1 MTVQDFNTLVAL
13 YREQVITIG
22 EISADYPSLRAVLHR
37 TRTKGCTMAQAAHQ
51 NLTVISGSGPEDGE
65 IHPEICRLFIQL
77 QCCLEMF
84 ITEMLKSMCLLGV
97 LQLHRKGAIPI
108 STRKDSY
115 PEPRLD
121 FKMDESSDVPI
132 LEEHS
137 SSPVD
142 YQHESWLVCTDIEN
156 IESLLV
162 LLHVLGS
169 VTVSLGCFCDHYAWS
184 SWSTCTRTCNYGTQ
198 ERRRTRSLLRPSQF
212 GGVECDAVLTEDR
225 ACYPST
231 ECKMETLNCKEFQCG
246 NGRCISS
253 ELTCNKQNDC
263 GDNSDEKDCDEFKIV
278 CPVEKRVVPGADL
291 IGNGFDAMAEELR
304 GAVLDNMFM
313 GDTCNLNKSRGN
325 YRLYYRVPAN
335 VESFEIK
342 VQYYFSASSSTSSGD
357 SSLIWFPIFFFG
369 SRNHHQ
375 SNTRNFKQAISAS
388 KKTDSQFFRVHQV
401 LPVSRFRMKD
411 SDLYLTE
418 PFLQFLTS
426 LPLEYNYALYREI
439 FKHFGT
445 HYFGSGTLGGH
456 YDLLYQYSRLELKN
470 SGLTEEHTKGCL
482 KSESSM
488 VIIIYSRRSNVVRC
502 SDNTMTEKHEGSF
515 VQSSEKSFSMV
526 RGGRTGEAAALAWE
540 KKGAAPDSTTYTNWA
555 KSLIDNPAVVEYELL
570 PIINLV
576 KGIPCAATKRRHL
589 TRALVEYLEDFDSC
603 KCAPCPNNARAV
615 LSGTDCQCIC
625 QTGTY
630 GPNCEQR
637 AKDYTSEAVDGYW
650 SCWGTWSA
658 CDASMKRHRTRECN
672 NPAPLRGGK
681 LCQGPAR
688 QEEGCFISIFQEQN
702 VCVNDEDFATEGRA
716 EGLPP
721 GVEGCPRPK
730 RPANSH
736 LRKDKRY
743 YEFGDM
749 EEFLCFT
756 GFEMEGYQFIN
767 CRPDG
772 TWTPPTGMCIRKVCS
787 PPAVPEGMTLY
798 PSKKEYNVDHSVGL
812 ECTERGMV
820 PSEQGFY
827 TCAKSLTWE
836 PPLPKDLHC
845 KIDKPFVPDNQC
857 GRGEWHVGSKCICV
871 ARHHNNLVPESFC
884 IFNAEVGRGVMMSYC
899 GFHSGRCH
907 GDQLFFMNVGPC
919 DEDVVSLDWAKFRVS
934 MAAKSSVQEP
944 CDSDT
949 CYEWESC
956 TESKQCLCKVP
967 RDCPKEGEHMFCV
980 KLLKTQSKRSV
991 NLCFMAAIKCRKME
1005 FEILNE
1011 GLCEEST

>member
-1 MTVQDFNTLVAL
+1 MD
-13 YREQVITIG
+13 
-22 EISADYPSLRAVLHR
+22 R
-37 TRTKGCTMAQAAHQ
+37 T
-51 NLTVISGSGPEDGE
+51 N
-65 IHPEICRLFIQL
+65 
-77 QCCLEMF
+77 
-84 ITEMLKSMCLLGV
+84 
-97 LQLHRKGAIPI
+97 
-108 STRKDSY
+108 
-115 PEPRLD
+115 
-121 FKMDESSDVPI
+121 
-132 LEEHS
+132 
-137 SSPVD
+137 
-142 YQHESWLVCTDIEN
+142 
-156 IESLLV
+156 SLLV

-198 ERRRTRSLLRPSQF
+198 ERRSIRYDDYYWKNGCEQLCQKHESRACNVQACFIHCQLTDWANWSGCSPCAKKQLRTRSLLRPSQF

-253 ELTCNKQNDC
+253 KLTCNKQNDC
-263 GDNSDEKDCDEFKIV
+263 GDNSDEKNCDEFKIV

-291 IGNGFDAMAEELR
+291 IGNGFDAMAETKR

-313 GDTCNLNKSRGN
+313 GDTCNLNKSRGSS

-342 VQYYFSASSSTSSGD
+342 
-357 SSLIWFPIFFFG
+357 
-369 SRNHHQ
+369 
-375 SNTRNFKQAISAS
+375 
-388 KKTDSQFFRVHQV
+388 DSQFFRVHQV
-401 LPVSRFRMKD
+401 LPVSRFRVKD

-445 HYFGSGTLGGH
+445 HYFASGTLGGH

-470 SGLTEEHTKGCL
+470 SGTRIDHLALVVLTFHFFELALHPLLLLLCW
-482 KSESSM
+482 S
-488 VIIIYSRRSNVVRC
+488 
-502 SDNTMTEKHEGSF
+502 GSF
-515 VQSSEKSFSMV
+515 VQSSEKFFSMV
-526 RGGRTGEAAALAWE
+526 RGGRDGEAAALAW
-540 KKGAAPDSTTYTNWA
+540 KRKGAAPDSTTYKNWA

-589 TRALVEYLEDFDSC
+589 TRALVEYLEDFDPC

-637 AKDYTSEAVDGYW
+637 AQDYTSEAVDGYW

-658 CDASMKRHRTRECN
+658 CDASMKRHRTRVCN

-702 VCVNDEDFATEGRA
+702 ICVNDEDFATEGRA

-798 PSKKEYNVDHSVGL
+798 PSKKEYKVDHSVGL

-827 TCAKSLTWE
+827 TCAKKLNYVIGCLSCQCVC
-836 PPLPKDLHC
+836 P
-845 KIDKPFVPDNQC
+845 DKPFVPDNKC
-857 GRGEWHVGSKCICV
+857 GRGERHVGSKCSCV
-871 ARHHNNLVPESFC
+871 ARETCLPYKTEFC
-884 IFNAEVGRGVMMSYC
+884 IFNAEVGSGVMMSYC

>member
-1 MTVQDFNTLVAL
+1 SSF
-13 YREQVITIG
+13 R
-22 EISADYPSLRAVLHR
+22 SVL
-37 TRTKGCTMAQAAHQ
+37 TR
-51 NLTVISGSGPEDGE
+51 V
-65 IHPEICRLFIQL
+65 
-77 QCCLEMF
+77 
-84 ITEMLKSMCLLGV
+84 
-97 LQLHRKGAIPI
+97 
-108 STRKDSY
+108 
-115 PEPRLD
+115 
-121 FKMDESSDVPI
+121 
-132 LEEHS
+132 
-137 SSPVD
+137 
-142 YQHESWLVCTDIEN
+142 
-156 IESLLV
+156 
-162 LLHVLGS
+162 
-169 VTVSLGCFCDHYAWS
+169 LGCFCDHYAWS

-198 ERRRTRSLLRPSQF
+198 ERRSIRYDDYYWKNSCEQLCQKHESRACNVQACFIHCQLTDWANWSGCSPCAKKQLRTRSLLRPSQF

-253 ELTCNKQNDC
+253 KLTCNKQNDC
-263 GDNSDEKDCDEFKIV
+263 GDNSDEKNCDEFKIV

-291 IGNGFDAMAEELR
+291 IGNGFDAMAEAMR

-313 GDTCNLNKSRGN
+313 GDTCNLNRSRGSS

-342 VQYYFSASSSTSSGD
+342 
-357 SSLIWFPIFFFG
+357 
-369 SRNHHQ
+369 
-375 SNTRNFKQAISAS
+375 
-388 KKTDSQFFRVHQV
+388 DSQFFRVHQV
-401 LPVSRFRMKD
+401 LPVSRFRVKD

-445 HYFGSGTLGGH
+445 HYFASGTLGGH

-488 VIIIYSRRSNVVRC
+488 FIIIYSQSSNVVRC
-502 SDNTMTEKHEGSF
+502 SDNTMTQKHEGSF

-540 KKGAAPDSTTYTNWA
+540 QKGAAPDSTTYKNWA

-637 AKDYTSEAVDGYW
+637 AQDYTSEAVDGYW

-798 PSKKEYNVDHSVGL
+798 PSKKEYKVDHSVGL

-845 KIDKPFVPDNQC
+845 KIGSLSQMDFEETLEGCWWKV
-857 GRGEWHVGSKCICV
+857 VGS
-871 ARHHNNLVPESFC
+871 
-884 IFNAEVGRGVMMSYC
+884 GVMMSYC

>member
-1 MTVQDFNTLVAL
+1 MD
-13 YREQVITIG
+13 
-22 EISADYPSLRAVLHR
+22 R
-37 TRTKGCTMAQAAHQ
+37 T
-51 NLTVISGSGPEDGE
+51 N
-65 IHPEICRLFIQL
+65 
-77 QCCLEMF
+77 
-84 ITEMLKSMCLLGV
+84 
-97 LQLHRKGAIPI
+97 
-108 STRKDSY
+108 
-115 PEPRLD
+115 
-121 FKMDESSDVPI
+121 
-132 LEEHS
+132 
-137 SSPVD
+137 
-142 YQHESWLVCTDIEN
+142 
-156 IESLLV
+156 SLLV

-198 ERRRTRSLLRPSQF
+198 ERRSIRYDDYYWKNGCEQLCQKHESRACNVQACFIHCQLTDWANWSGCSPCAKKQLRTRSLLRPSQF

-253 ELTCNKQNDC
+253 KLTCNKQNDC
-263 GDNSDEKDCDEFKIV
+263 GDNSDEKNCDEFKIV

-291 IGNGFDAMAEELR
+291 IGNGFDAMAETKR

-313 GDTCNLNKSRGN
+313 GDTCNLNRSRGSS

-342 VQYYFSASSSTSSGD
+342 
-357 SSLIWFPIFFFG
+357 
-369 SRNHHQ
+369 
-375 SNTRNFKQAISAS
+375 
-388 KKTDSQFFRVHQV
+388 DSQFFRVHQV
-401 LPVSRFRMKD
+401 LPVSRFRVKD

-445 HYFGSGTLGGH
+445 HYFASGTLGGH
-456 YDLLYQYSRLELKN
+456 YDLLYQYSRLELKK

-488 VIIIYSRRSNVVRC
+488 SIIIYSQSSNVVRC
-502 SDNTMTEKHEGSF
+502 SDNTMTQKHEGSF

-526 RGGRTGEAAALAWE
+526 RGGRAGEAAALAWE
-540 KKGAAPDSTTYTNWA
+540 QKGAAPDSTTYKNWA

-637 AKDYTSEAVDGYW
+637 AQDYTSEAVDGYW

-688 QEEGCFISIFQEQN
+688 QEEGY
-702 VCVNDEDFATEGRA
+702 
-716 EGLPP
+716 
-721 GVEGCPRPK
+721 
-730 RPANSH
+730 
-736 LRKDKRY
+736 KRY

-772 TWTPPTGMCIRKVCS
+772 TWTPPTGILWNPCFANRKVCS

-798 PSKKEYNVDHSVGL
+798 PSKKEYKVDHSVGL

-845 KIDKPFVPDNQC
+845 KI
-857 GRGEWHVGSKCICV
+857 GSLPYKT
-871 ARHHNNLVPESFC
+871 EFC
-884 IFNAEVGRGVMMSYC
+884 IFNAEVGSGVMMSYC

>member
-1 MTVQDFNTLVAL
+1 MD
-13 YREQVITIG
+13 
-22 EISADYPSLRAVLHR
+22 R
-37 TRTKGCTMAQAAHQ
+37 T
-51 NLTVISGSGPEDGE
+51 N
-65 IHPEICRLFIQL
+65 
-77 QCCLEMF
+77 
-84 ITEMLKSMCLLGV
+84 
-97 LQLHRKGAIPI
+97 
-108 STRKDSY
+108 
-115 PEPRLD
+115 
-121 FKMDESSDVPI
+121 
-132 LEEHS
+132 
-137 SSPVD
+137 
-142 YQHESWLVCTDIEN
+142 
-156 IESLLV
+156 SLLV

-198 ERRRTRSLLRPSQF
+198 ERRRSIRYDDYYWKNGCEQLCQKHESRACNVQACFIHCQLTDWANWSGCSPCAKKQLRTRSLLRPSQF

-253 ELTCNKQNDC
+253 KLTCNKQNDC
-263 GDNSDEKDCDEFKIV
+263 GDNSDEKNCDEFKIV

-291 IGNGFDAMAEELR
+291 IGNG

-313 GDTCNLNKSRGN
+313 GDTCNLNRSRGSS

-342 VQYYFSASSSTSSGD
+342 
-357 SSLIWFPIFFFG
+357 
-369 SRNHHQ
+369 
-375 SNTRNFKQAISAS
+375 
-388 KKTDSQFFRVHQV
+388 DSQFFRVHQV
-401 LPVSRFRMKD
+401 LPVSRFRVKD

-445 HYFGSGTLGGH
+445 HYFASGTLGGH
-456 YDLLYQYSRLELKN
+456 YDLLYQYSRLELKK
-470 SGLTEEHTKGCL
+470 SGTRAQPCSQKEAQYPL
-482 KSESSM
+482 
-488 VIIIYSRRSNVVRC
+488 SNVVRC
-502 SDNTMTEKHEGSF
+502 SDNTMTQKHEGSF

-526 RGGRTGEAAALAWE
+526 RGGRAGEAAALAWE
-540 KKGAAPDSTTYTNWA
+540 QKGAAPDSTTYKNWA

-637 AKDYTSEAVDGYW
+637 AQDYTSVDGYW

-730 RPANSH
+730 RPTNSH

-798 PSKKEYNVDHSVGL
+798 PSKKEYKVDHSVGL

-845 KIDKPFVPDNQC
+845 KI
-857 GRGEWHVGSKCICV
+857 GSLHVGSKCSCV
-871 ARHHNNLVPESFC
+871 ARETCLPYKTEFC
-884 IFNAEVGRGVMMSYC
+884 IFNAEVGSGVMMSYC

>member
-1 MTVQDFNTLVAL
+1 MD
-13 YREQVITIG
+13 
-22 EISADYPSLRAVLHR
+22 R
-37 TRTKGCTMAQAAHQ
+37 T
-51 NLTVISGSGPEDGE
+51 N
-65 IHPEICRLFIQL
+65 
-77 QCCLEMF
+77 
-84 ITEMLKSMCLLGV
+84 
-97 LQLHRKGAIPI
+97 
-108 STRKDSY
+108 
-115 PEPRLD
+115 
-121 FKMDESSDVPI
+121 
-132 LEEHS
+132 
-137 SSPVD
+137 
-142 YQHESWLVCTDIEN
+142 
-156 IESLLV
+156 SLLV

-198 ERRRTRSLLRPSQF
+198 ERRSIRYDDYYWKNSCEQLCQKHESRACNVQACFIHCQLTDWANWSGCSPCAKKQLRTRSLLRPSQF

-253 ELTCNKQNDC
+253 KLTCNKQNDC
-263 GDNSDEKDCDEFKIV
+263 GDNSDEKNCDEFKIV

-291 IGNGFDAMAEELR
+291 IGNGFDAMAEAMR

-313 GDTCNLNKSRGN
+313 GDTCNLNRSRGSS

-342 VQYYFSASSSTSSGD
+342 VEIPDDFKQEPQPVYSETVNLASPPVSTRSDSSSGD
-357 SSLIWFPIFFFG
+357 SSSIWVPIFFVG
-369 SRNHHQ
+369 SRRHHQ
-375 SNTRNFKQAISAS
+375 SNTDTFKQAISAS

-401 LPVSRFRMKD
+401 LPVSRFRVKD

-445 HYFGSGTLGGH
+445 HYFASGTLGGH

-488 VIIIYSRRSNVVRC
+488 FIIIYSQSSNVVRC
-502 SDNTMTEKHEGSF
+502 SDNTMTQKHEGSF

-540 KKGAAPDSTTYTNWA
+540 QKGAAPDSTTYKNWA
-555 KSLIDNPAVVEYELL
+555 KSLIDNPAVVEYEVRTPSILL
-570 PIINLV
+570 VYN
-576 KGIPCAATKRRHL
+576 T
-589 TRALVEYLEDFDSC
+589 LVEYLEDFDSC

-637 AKDYTSEAVDGYW
+637 AQDYTSEAVDGYW

-772 TWTPPTGMCIRKVCS
+772 TWTPPTGMCI
-787 PPAVPEGMTLY
+787 
-798 PSKKEYNVDHSVGL
+798 N
-812 ECTERGMV
+812 
-820 PSEQGFY
+820 
-827 TCAKSLTWE
+827 
-836 PPLPKDLHC
+836 
-845 KIDKPFVPDNQC
+845 KPFVPDNQC
-857 GRGEWHVGSKCICV
+857 GRGERHVGSKCIC
-871 ARHHNNLVPESFC
+871 FC
-884 IFNAEVGRGVMMSYC
+884 IFNAEVGSGVMMSYC

>member
-1 MTVQDFNTLVAL
+1 MMSRTCDF
-13 YREQVITIG
+13 
-22 EISADYPSLRAVLHR
+22 
-37 TRTKGCTMAQAAHQ
+37 
-51 NLTVISGSGPEDGE
+51 
-65 IHPEICRLFIQL
+65 
-77 QCCLEMF
+77 
-84 ITEMLKSMCLLGV
+84 
-97 LQLHRKGAIPI
+97 
-108 STRKDSY
+108 
-115 PEPRLD
+115 
-121 FKMDESSDVPI
+121 
-132 LEEHS
+132 
-137 SSPVD
+137 
-142 YQHESWLVCTDIEN
+142 
-156 IESLLV
+156 
-162 LLHVLGS
+162 
-169 VTVSLGCFCDHYAWS
+169 TVSLGCFCDHYAWS

-198 ERRRTRSLLRPSQF
+198 ERRSIRYDDYYWKNGCEQLCQKHESRACNVQACFIHCQLTDWANWSGCSPCAKKQLRTRSLLRPSQF

-253 ELTCNKQNDC
+253 KLTCNKQNDC
-263 GDNSDEKDCDEFKIV
+263 GDNSDEKNCDEFKIV

-291 IGNGFDAMAEELR
+291 IGNGFDAMAETKR

-313 GDTCNLNKSRGN
+313 GDTCNLNKSRGSS

-342 VQYYFSASSSTSSGD
+342 
-357 SSLIWFPIFFFG
+357 
-369 SRNHHQ
+369 
-375 SNTRNFKQAISAS
+375 
-388 KKTDSQFFRVHQV
+388 DSQFFRVHQV
-401 LPVSRFRMKD
+401 LPVSRFRVKD

-445 HYFGSGTLGGH
+445 HYFASGTLGGH

-470 SGLTEEHTKGCL
+470 SGTRAQPCSQKEAQYPLL
-482 KSESSM
+482 
-488 VIIIYSRRSNVVRC
+488 VSNVVRC
-502 SDNTMTEKHEGSF
+502 SDNTMTQKHEGSF
-515 VQSSEKSFSMV
+515 VQSSEKFFSMV
-526 RGGRTGEAAALAWE
+526 RGGRDGEAAALAW
-540 KKGAAPDSTTYTNWA
+540 KRKGAAPDSTTYKNWA

-589 TRALVEYLEDFDSC
+589 TRALVEYLEDFDPC

-637 AKDYTSEAVDGYW
+637 AQDYTSEAVDGYW

-658 CDASMKRHRTRECN
+658 CDASMKRHRTRVCN

-702 VCVNDEDFATEGRA
+702 ICVNDEDFATEGRA

-730 RPANSH
+730 RPANN
-736 LRKDKRY
+736 KRY

-772 TWTPPTGMCIRKVCS
+772 TWTPPTGMCISKSVCS

-798 PSKKEYNVDHSVGL
+798 PSKKEYKVDHSVGL

-845 KIDKPFVPDNQC
+845 KIDKPFVPDNKC
-857 GRGEWHVGSKCICV
+857 GRGERHVGSKCSCV
-871 ARHHNNLVPESFC
+871 ARETCLPYKTEFC
-884 IFNAEVGRGVMMSYC
+884 IFNAEVGSGVMMSYC

>member
-1 MTVQDFNTLVAL
+1 MD
-13 YREQVITIG
+13 
-22 EISADYPSLRAVLHR
+22 R
-37 TRTKGCTMAQAAHQ
+37 T
-51 NLTVISGSGPEDGE
+51 N
-65 IHPEICRLFIQL
+65 
-77 QCCLEMF
+77 
-84 ITEMLKSMCLLGV
+84 
-97 LQLHRKGAIPI
+97 
-108 STRKDSY
+108 
-115 PEPRLD
+115 
-121 FKMDESSDVPI
+121 
-132 LEEHS
+132 
-137 SSPVD
+137 
-142 YQHESWLVCTDIEN
+142 
-156 IESLLV
+156 SLLV

-198 ERRRTRSLLRPSQF
+198 ERRRSIRYDDYYWKNSCEQLCQKHESRACNVQACFIHCQLTDWANWSGCSPCAKKQLRTRSLLRPSQF

-253 ELTCNKQNDC
+253 KLTCNKQNDC
-263 GDNSDEKDCDEFKIV
+263 GDNSDEKNCDEFKIV

-291 IGNGFDAMAEELR
+291 IGNGFDAMAEAMR

-313 GDTCNLNKSRGN
+313 GDTCNLNRSRGSS

-342 VQYYFSASSSTSSGD
+342 VEIPDDFKQEPQPVYSETVNLASPPVSTRSDSSSGD
-357 SSLIWFPIFFFG
+357 SSLIWVPIFFFG
-369 SRNHHQ
+369 SRRHHQ
-375 SNTRNFKQAISAS
+375 SNTDTFKQAISAS

-401 LPVSRFRMKD
+401 LPVSRFRVKD

-445 HYFGSGTLGGH
+445 HYFASGTLGGH

-488 VIIIYSRRSNVVRC
+488 FIIIYSQSSNVVRC
-502 SDNTMTEKHEGSF
+502 SDNTMTQKHEGSF

-540 KKGAAPDSTTYTNWA
+540 QKGAAPDSTTYKNWA

-637 AKDYTSEAVDGYW
+637 AQDYTSEAVDGYW

-798 PSKKEYNVDHSVGL
+798 PSKKEYKVDHSVGL

-857 GRGEWHVGSKCICV
+857 GRGERHVGSKCICV
-871 ARHHNNLVPESFC
+871 ARETCLPYKTEFC
-884 IFNAEVGRGVMMSYC
+884 IFNAEVGSGVMMSYC
-899 GFHSGRCH
+899 GFHSARCH

>member
-1 MTVQDFNTLVAL
+1 SIRYDDYYWKNSC
-13 YREQVITIG
+13 EQ
-22 EISADYPSLRAVLHR
+22 LCQ
-37 TRTKGCTMAQAAHQ
+37 K
-51 NLTVISGSGPEDGE
+51 
-65 IHPEICRLFIQL
+65 
-77 QCCLEMF
+77 
-84 ITEMLKSMCLLGV
+84 
-97 LQLHRKGAIPI
+97 
-108 STRKDSY
+108 
-115 PEPRLD
+115 
-121 FKMDESSDVPI
+121 
-132 LEEHS
+132 
-137 SSPVD
+137 
-142 YQHESWLVCTDIEN
+142 HESRACNVQACSIHCQLTD
-156 IESLLV
+156 
-162 LLHVLGS
+162 
-169 VTVSLGCFCDHYAWS
+169 WS
-184 SWSTCTRTCNYGTQ
+184 NWSM
-198 ERRRTRSLLRPSQF
+198 TRSLLRPSQF
-212 GGVECDAVLTEDR
+212 GGVECDAVLTQER
-225 ACYPST
+225 VCYPST
-231 ECKMETLNCKEFQCG
+231 ECKMKTLNCKEFQCD

-253 ELTCNKQNDC
+253 KLTCNKQNDC
-263 GDNSDEKDCDEFKIV
+263 GDNSDEKNCDEFKTV
-278 CPVEKRVVPGADL
+278 CPSEKRVFPGADL
-291 IGNGFDAMAEELR
+291 IGNGFDAMAEEMR

-313 GDTCNLNKSRGN
+313 GDTCNLNKSRGSN

-335 VESFEIK
+335 VESVEIK
-342 VQYYFSASSSTSSGD
+342 VEIPDDFKQEPQPVYSETVNLASPPVPISSSTSYRD
-357 SSLIWFPIFFFG
+357 SDFILGPLLLLWFQKPTNPTHAPS
-369 SRNHHQ
+369 SR
-375 SNTRNFKQAISAS
+375 
-388 KKTDSQFFRVHQV
+388 
-401 LPVSRFRMKD
+401 LMKD
-411 SDLYLTE
+411 SDLYLAE

-445 HYFGSGTLGGH
+445 HYFASGTLGGH
-456 YDLLYQYSRLELKN
+456 YNLLYQYSRLELKN
-470 SGLTEEHTKGCL
+470 NGLTEEYTKGCL
-482 KSESSM
+482 TSESSR
-488 VIIIYSRRSNVVRC
+488 VIIIYASSSSVKRC

-515 VQSSEKSFSMV
+515 VQSSEKSFSVV

-540 KKGAAPDSTTYTNWA
+540 KKPLGDSTTYKNWA
-555 KSLIDNPAVVEYELL
+555 HSLIDNPAVVEYELL

-650 SCWGTWSA
+650 SCWGAWSA

-681 LCQGPAR
+681 LCQGPVR

-702 VCVNDEDFATEGRA
+702 VCVNDDDFATEGRA

-730 RPANSH
+730 SPANSH
-736 LRKDKRY
+736 LRKNKRY

-756 GFEMEGYQFIN
+756 GFEMEGYQLIN

-798 PSKKEYNVDHSVGL
+798 PSKEEYRVGHSVGFD
-812 ECTERGMV
+812 CTERGMA
-820 PSEQGFY
+820 PSERGFY

-857 GRGEWHVGSKCICV
+857 GRGERHDGSKCICV
-871 ARHHNNLVPESFC
+871 ARETCLPYKTEFC
-884 IFNAEVGRGVMMSYC
+884 IFNAEVDRAVMMSYC

-919 DEDVVSLDWAKFRVS
+919 NEDVVSLDWAKFRVN
-934 MAAKSSVQEP
+934 MAGKSSVQEP

-949 CYEWESC
+949 CYEWERC
-956 TESKQCLCKVP
+956 TESKLCLCKIP
-967 RDCPKEGEHMFCV
+967 HDCPKEGEHMFCV
-980 KLLKTQSKRSV
+980 KMLKTKSKRSMT
-991 NLCFMAAIKCRKME
+991 LCSMASIKCRKME

-1011 GLCEEST
+1011 GPCEEST

>member
-1 MTVQDFNTLVAL
+1 MD
-13 YREQVITIG
+13 
-22 EISADYPSLRAVLHR
+22 R
-37 TRTKGCTMAQAAHQ
+37 T
-51 NLTVISGSGPEDGE
+51 N
-65 IHPEICRLFIQL
+65 
-77 QCCLEMF
+77 
-84 ITEMLKSMCLLGV
+84 
-97 LQLHRKGAIPI
+97 
-108 STRKDSY
+108 
-115 PEPRLD
+115 
-121 FKMDESSDVPI
+121 
-132 LEEHS
+132 
-137 SSPVD
+137 
-142 YQHESWLVCTDIEN
+142 
-156 IESLLV
+156 SLLV

-198 ERRRTRSLLRPSQF
+198 ERRRSIRYDDYYWKNSCEQLCQKHESRACNVQACFIHCQLTDWANWSGCSPCAKKQLRTRSLLRPSQF

-253 ELTCNKQNDC
+253 KLTCNKQNDC
-263 GDNSDEKDCDEFKIV
+263 GDNSDEKNCDEFKIV

-291 IGNGFDAMAEELR
+291 IGNGFDAMAEAMR

-313 GDTCNLNKSRGN
+313 GDTCNLNRSRGSS

-342 VQYYFSASSSTSSGD
+342 
-357 SSLIWFPIFFFG
+357 
-369 SRNHHQ
+369 
-375 SNTRNFKQAISAS
+375 
-388 KKTDSQFFRVHQV
+388 DSQFFRVHQV
-401 LPVSRFRMKD
+401 LPVSRFRVKD

-445 HYFGSGTLGGH
+445 HYFASGTLGGH

-470 SGLTEEHTKGCL
+470 SGTRAQPCSQKEAQYPL
-482 KSESSM
+482 
-488 VIIIYSRRSNVVRC
+488 SNVVRC
-502 SDNTMTEKHEGSF
+502 SDNTMTQKHEGSF

-540 KKGAAPDSTTYTNWA
+540 QKGAAPDSTTYKNWA

-637 AKDYTSEAVDGYW
+637 AQDYTSVDGYW

-798 PSKKEYNVDHSVGL
+798 PSKKEYKVDHSVGL

-845 KIDKPFVPDNQC
+845 KI
-857 GRGEWHVGSKCICV
+857 GSLHVGSKCICV
-871 ARHHNNLVPESFC
+871 ARETCLPYKTEFC
-884 IFNAEVGRGVMMSYC
+884 IFNAEVGSGVMMSYC

>member
-1 MTVQDFNTLVAL
+1 M
-13 YREQVITIG
+13 
-22 EISADYPSLRAVLHR
+22 
-37 TRTKGCTMAQAAHQ
+37 
-51 NLTVISGSGPEDGE
+51 
-65 IHPEICRLFIQL
+65 
-77 QCCLEMF
+77 
-84 ITEMLKSMCLLGV
+84 
-97 LQLHRKGAIPI
+97 
-108 STRKDSY
+108 
-115 PEPRLD
+115 
-121 FKMDESSDVPI
+121 
-132 LEEHS
+132 
-137 SSPVD
+137 
-142 YQHESWLVCTDIEN
+142 
-156 IESLLV
+156 
-162 LLHVLGS
+162 VLGGAKCLYLF
-169 VTVSLGCFCDHYAWS
+169 TVSLGCFCDHYAWS

-198 ERRRTRSLLRPSQF
+198 ERRSIRYDDYYWKNSCEQLCQKHESRACNVQACFIHCQLTDWANWSGCSPCAKKQLRTRSLLRPSQF

-253 ELTCNKQNDC
+253 KLTCNKQNDC
-263 GDNSDEKDCDEFKIV
+263 GDNSDEKNCDEFKIV

-291 IGNGFDAMAEELR
+291 IGNGFDAMAEAMR

-313 GDTCNLNKSRGN
+313 GDTCNLNRSRGSS

-342 VQYYFSASSSTSSGD
+342 
-357 SSLIWFPIFFFG
+357 
-369 SRNHHQ
+369 
-375 SNTRNFKQAISAS
+375 
-388 KKTDSQFFRVHQV
+388 DSQFFRVHQV
-401 LPVSRFRMKD
+401 LPVSRFRVKD

-445 HYFGSGTLGGH
+445 HYFASGTLGGH

-488 VIIIYSRRSNVVRC
+488 FIIIYSQSSNVVRC
-502 SDNTMTEKHEGSF
+502 SDNTMTQKHEGSF

-540 KKGAAPDSTTYTNWA
+540 QKGAAPDSTTYKNWA

-637 AKDYTSEAVDGYW
+637 AQDYTSEAVDGYW

-798 PSKKEYNVDHSVGL
+798 PSKKEYKVDHSVGL

-845 KIDKPFVPDNQC
+845 KI
-857 GRGEWHVGSKCICV
+857 GSLSQMDFEETLEGCC
-871 ARHHNNLVPESFC
+871 
-884 IFNAEVGRGVMMSYC
+884 GVMMSYC

>member
-1 MTVQDFNTLVAL
+1 MD
-13 YREQVITIG
+13 
-22 EISADYPSLRAVLHR
+22 R
-37 TRTKGCTMAQAAHQ
+37 T
-51 NLTVISGSGPEDGE
+51 N
-65 IHPEICRLFIQL
+65 
-77 QCCLEMF
+77 
-84 ITEMLKSMCLLGV
+84 
-97 LQLHRKGAIPI
+97 
-108 STRKDSY
+108 
-115 PEPRLD
+115 
-121 FKMDESSDVPI
+121 
-132 LEEHS
+132 
-137 SSPVD
+137 
-142 YQHESWLVCTDIEN
+142 
-156 IESLLV
+156 SLLV

-198 ERRRTRSLLRPSQF
+198 ERRRSIRYDDYYWKNGCEQLCQKHESRACNVQACFIHCQLTDWANWSGCSPCAKKQLRTRSLLRPSQF

-253 ELTCNKQNDC
+253 KLTCNKQNDC
-263 GDNSDEKDCDEFKIV
+263 GDNSDEKNCDEFKIV

-291 IGNGFDAMAEELR
+291 IGNGDLILFYSPCLTGLGSDLVV
-304 GAVLDNMFM
+304 VLLPQVEIPDDFKQEPQPVYSE
-313 GDTCNLNKSRGN
+313 TFNL
-325 YRLYYRVPAN
+325 
-335 VESFEIK
+335 
-342 VQYYFSASSSTSSGD
+342 ASPPVSTRSDSSSGD
-357 SSLIWFPIFFFG
+357 SSLIWVPIFFFG
-369 SRNHHQ
+369 SRSHHQ
-375 SNTRNFKQAISAS
+375 SNTDTFKQAISAS

-401 LPVSRFRMKD
+401 LPVSRFRVKD

-445 HYFGSGTLGGH
+445 HYFASGTLGGH

-488 VIIIYSRRSNVVRC
+488 SIIIYSQSSNVVRC
-502 SDNTMTEKHEGSF
+502 SDNTMTQKHEGSF
-515 VQSSEKSFSMV
+515 VQSSEKFFSMV
-526 RGGRTGEAAALAWE
+526 RGGRDGEAAALAW
-540 KKGAAPDSTTYTNWA
+540 KRKGAAPDSTTYKNWA

-589 TRALVEYLEDFDSC
+589 TRALVEYLEDFDPC

-637 AKDYTSEAVDGYW
+637 AQDYTSVDGYW

-658 CDASMKRHRTRECN
+658 CDASMKRHRTRVCN

-702 VCVNDEDFATEGRA
+702 ICVNDEDFATEGRA

-798 PSKKEYNVDHSVGL
+798 PSKKEYKVDHSVGL

-845 KIDKPFVPDNQC
+845 KI
-857 GRGEWHVGSKCICV
+857 GSLSQMDFEETLEGCC
-871 ARHHNNLVPESFC
+871 
-884 IFNAEVGRGVMMSYC
+884 GVMMSYC

>member
-1 MTVQDFNTLVAL
+1 MD
-13 YREQVITIG
+13 
-22 EISADYPSLRAVLHR
+22 R
-37 TRTKGCTMAQAAHQ
+37 T
-51 NLTVISGSGPEDGE
+51 N
-65 IHPEICRLFIQL
+65 
-77 QCCLEMF
+77 
-84 ITEMLKSMCLLGV
+84 
-97 LQLHRKGAIPI
+97 
-108 STRKDSY
+108 
-115 PEPRLD
+115 
-121 FKMDESSDVPI
+121 
-132 LEEHS
+132 
-137 SSPVD
+137 
-142 YQHESWLVCTDIEN
+142 
-156 IESLLV
+156 SLLV

-198 ERRRTRSLLRPSQF
+198 ERRSIRYDDYYWKNGCEQLCQKHESRACNVQACFIHCQLTDWANWSGCSPCAKKQLRTRSLLRPSQF

-253 ELTCNKQNDC
+253 KLTCNKQNDC
-263 GDNSDEKDCDEFKIV
+263 GDNSDEKNCDEFKIV

-291 IGNGFDAMAEELR
+291 IGNGFDAMAETKR

-313 GDTCNLNKSRGN
+313 GDTCNLNRSRGSS

-342 VQYYFSASSSTSSGD
+342 VEIPD
-357 SSLIWFPIFFFG
+357 D
-369 SRNHHQ
+369 
-375 SNTRNFKQAISAS
+375 FKQEPQPVYSETFNLAS
-388 KKTDSQFFRVHQV
+388 PPDSQFFRVHQV
-401 LPVSRFRMKD
+401 LPVSRFRVKD

-445 HYFGSGTLGGH
+445 HYFASGTLGGH
-456 YDLLYQYSRLELKN
+456 YDLLYQYSRLELKK

-488 VIIIYSRRSNVVRC
+488 SIIIYSQSSNVVRC
-502 SDNTMTEKHEGSF
+502 SDNTMTQKHEGSF

-526 RGGRTGEAAALAWE
+526 RGGRAGEAAALAWE
-540 KKGAAPDSTTYTNWA
+540 QKGAAPDSTTYKNWA

-637 AKDYTSEAVDGYW
+637 AQDYTSEAVDGYW

-730 RPANSH
+730 RPTNSH

-772 TWTPPTGMCIRKVCS
+772 TWTPPTGMCI
-787 PPAVPEGMTLY
+787 
-798 PSKKEYNVDHSVGL
+798 N
-812 ECTERGMV
+812 
-820 PSEQGFY
+820 
-827 TCAKSLTWE
+827 
-836 PPLPKDLHC
+836 
-845 KIDKPFVPDNQC
+845 KPFVPDSQC
-857 GRGEWHVGSKCICV
+857 GRGERHVGSKCSCV
-871 ARHHNNLVPESFC
+871 ARETCLPYKTEFC
-884 IFNAEVGRGVMMSYC
+884 IFNAEVGSGVMMSYC

>member
-1 MTVQDFNTLVAL
+1 IFLH
-13 YREQVITIG
+13 
-22 EISADYPSLRAVLHR
+22 SVLSE
-37 TRTKGCTMAQAAHQ
+37 
-51 NLTVISGSGPEDGE
+51 V
-65 IHPEICRLFIQL
+65 
-77 QCCLEMF
+77 
-84 ITEMLKSMCLLGV
+84 
-97 LQLHRKGAIPI
+97 
-108 STRKDSY
+108 
-115 PEPRLD
+115 
-121 FKMDESSDVPI
+121 
-132 LEEHS
+132 
-137 SSPVD
+137 
-142 YQHESWLVCTDIEN
+142 
-156 IESLLV
+156 
-162 LLHVLGS
+162 
-169 VTVSLGCFCDHYAWS
+169 LGCFCDHYAWS

-198 ERRRTRSLLRPSQF
+198 ERRSIRYDDYYWKNGCEQLCQKHESRACNVQACFIHCQLTDWANWSGCSPCAKKQLRTRSLLRPSQF

-253 ELTCNKQNDC
+253 KLTCNKQNDC
-263 GDNSDEKDCDEFKIV
+263 GDNSDEKNCDEFKIV

-291 IGNGFDAMAEELR
+291 IGNGFDAMAETKR

-313 GDTCNLNKSRGN
+313 GDTCNLNKSRGSS

-342 VQYYFSASSSTSSGD
+342 
-357 SSLIWFPIFFFG
+357 
-369 SRNHHQ
+369 
-375 SNTRNFKQAISAS
+375 
-388 KKTDSQFFRVHQV
+388 DSQFFRVHQV
-401 LPVSRFRMKD
+401 LPVSRFRVKD

-445 HYFGSGTLGGH
+445 HYFASGTLGGH

-470 SGLTEEHTKGCL
+470 SGTRAQPCSQKEAQYPLL
-482 KSESSM
+482 
-488 VIIIYSRRSNVVRC
+488 VSNVVRC
-502 SDNTMTEKHEGSF
+502 SDNTMTQKHEGSF
-515 VQSSEKSFSMV
+515 VQSSEKFFSMV
-526 RGGRTGEAAALAWE
+526 RGGRDGEAAALAW
-540 KKGAAPDSTTYTNWA
+540 KRKGAAPDSTTYKNWA

-589 TRALVEYLEDFDSC
+589 TRALVEYLEDFDPC

-637 AKDYTSEAVDGYW
+637 AQDYTSEAVDGYW

-658 CDASMKRHRTRECN
+658 CDASMKRHRTRVCN

-702 VCVNDEDFATEGRA
+702 ICVNDEDFATEGRA

-798 PSKKEYNVDHSVGL
+798 PSKKEYKVDHSVGL

-845 KIDKPFVPDNQC
+845 KIGK
-857 GRGEWHVGSKCICV
+857 RHVGSKCSCV
-871 ARHHNNLVPESFC
+871 ARETCLPYKTEFC
-884 IFNAEVGRGVMMSYC
+884 IFNAEVGSGVMMSYC